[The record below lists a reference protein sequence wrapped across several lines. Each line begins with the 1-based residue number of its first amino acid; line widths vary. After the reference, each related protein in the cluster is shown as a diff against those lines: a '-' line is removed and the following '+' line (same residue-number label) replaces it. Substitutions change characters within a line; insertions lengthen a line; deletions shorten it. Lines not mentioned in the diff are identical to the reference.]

1 MSRQY
6 CPSKKSMHTCLFHGV
21 RTTKVIATSCAAAT
35 TINSGDKIFH
45 PTSLVPLPP
54 AKITTYATSTASSK
68 ITLKFIKNP
77 VLLHMLQKE
86 RLSP

>member
-1 MSRQY
+1 M
-6 CPSKKSMHTCLFHGV
+6 T
-21 RTTKVIATSCAAAT
+21 
-35 TINSGDKIFH
+35 NSGLRIFQ

-54 AKITTYATSTASSK
+54 TKITIYATKTATS
-68 ITLKFIKNP
+68 IMMAKFIKKP

>member
-1 MSRQY
+1 MPVSIVFQGAHARLHISRA
-6 CPSKKSMHTCLFHGV
+6 L
-21 RTTKVIATSCAAAT
+21 TTKVIATSCDAAT
-35 TINSGDKIFH
+35 TINNGDRIFQ

-54 AKITTYATSTASSK
+54 TNITTYATNTASSN
-68 ITLKFIKNP
+68 ITLKFIRKP